1 MDVLVLLTH
10 GGVESDRSLA
20 EEYPGIDLIVGGHS
34 QTFLR
39 EPLRVKNLKTEKRT
53 WIVQA
58 GQNGQYVGKVLVRWE
73 KGKGINLEKYEM
85 IPLTEDIEDDPQI
98 AGLLP

>member
-1 MDVLVLLTH
+1 MGATVLGLCTVMTR
-10 GGVESDRSLA
+10 ESAASGSSSSIKHD
-20 EEYPGIDLIVGGHS
+20 
-34 QTFLR
+34 
-39 EPLRVKNLKTEKRT
+39 PLRVKNLKTEKRT